1 MVARPLTSLYKVFR
15 ELNPQ
20 SNEYKHKRE
29 ALLALLNDDKADDIE
44 DLEYLIKHAFKQKD
58 EEILINTLK
67 SIIKH
72 NQVLSEELTAKLLKK
87 MERSWFAELAKTHP
101 DIQKFLERLKL
112 VKVFQ
117 KVEVADSKEIS
128 TPRSKASSSSSTTK
142 PKTKAPNP
150 EDKYPLTVLFRGL
163 KELIEQPNYDKS
175 VYNNYRKALLALLKD
190 DIPDS
195 NEDLGH
201 LFQLAKDT
209 KDFEIIDAIIS
220 PFLYQPIVY
229 NPNSKNKLLEHIINT
244 FLELQQTPWF
254 VSYFTS
260 TPYQRKIGQILDL
273 AFETH
278 SASLSNEQLKKL
290 LKMACGQNDF
300 KLVANLLASPPA
312 DEIRDSDDEHS
323 EDHLR
328 NVRTQLAFEILE
340 AKINDCYAQYTT
352 NKKCLFWLVAIK
364 DIIDND
370 ELLNFGEIDLQKIK
384 DLAGLALAHNN
395 IQFVETWI
403 KARPDLLDDQEFK
416 KRAIEKYTKALKN
429 LLEDDNARNGYG
441 MSSILSILAS
451 DVMKEQKLQGL
462 FPDEKKLHR
471 ILANTDP
478 TWRIKI
484 STELQKKGAIKSLPK
499 EDLKDE
505 ELINFCLDGN
515 VDEIQKRIANN
526 FDFSKIQFNG
536 NSILHYVVSYRF
548 NNDKNGWPNSVLKL
562 PLDEQQKDNSFKILS
577 EKKNRI
583 LKALLLSKQFSKKDI
598 QDAFNKA
605 NRDGTVK
612 RDKEDKSIKT
622 KFVLRG
628 DHQMMRQLIDA
639 GANPAIGETVTGIFR
654 AITYSYA
661 ASAGLDFVLGTAT
674 DLIQHYAKV
683 PVANWYKRF
692 ASYISGG
699 TSAATFL
706 ATGAVAEAY
715 HRNMN
720 PDYYNNNFLDLTQV
734 IVAGNYKRNWYG
746 GVQSGRSLASST
758 SKQAGIIGSENAI
771 FDAND
776 ITTYN
781 LNIHHKVAMDVYE
794 DYVRAQKD
802 KENAKW
808 YFYKNGLTGLVKALE
823 EINQKCV
830 YGIAGDNEYSFNS
843 EFQEELK
850 KLLSDENKDRTID
863 SIICSKRN
871 QDFFLDLAR
880 GVDQGLVKVPLEMKR
895 RILNA
900 RTIVLEKIEKQINI
914 VPDRDLPYFFGKL
927 RRIYDSHSKE
937 SVPLSVMLVAQY
949 YKQLK
954 ISKGERELTIS
965 EKAWIGFVHKWQNFI
980 GWFAPV
986 FGLSKDT
993 ANDLIANSLQVSTAG
1008 IIGTMGYYEKKLR
1021 DEMIER
1027 GLTKSVRDF
1036 MLVCGSA
1043 MTTLDYAG
1051 IPPLAVLPALGGL
1064 LAVLYFRH
1072 KDINP
1077 FIESYNFANKVYAS
1091 VVPTPDPNGI
1101 FSNKSTRQQFENL
1114 YKSINQKLIPEVI
1127 GMSL

>member
-1 MVARPLTSLYKVFR
+1 MAARPLTSLYKIFK

-44 DLEYLIKHAFKQKD
+44 DLEHLIKHAFKQKD
-58 EEILINTLK
+58 GEILINTLK
-67 SIIKH
+67 SVIKH
-72 NQVLSEELTAKLLKK
+72 NQALSQELTTKLFKK
-87 MERSWFAELAKTHP
+87 IEKPWFADLAIAHP

-112 VKVFQ
+112 IKVFQ
-117 KVEVADSKEIS
+117 KGEVVDSKEIP
-128 TPRSKASSSSSTTK
+128 TPRAKTSSSSSSAK

-150 EDKYPLTVLFRGL
+150 EDKYPLTVLFKGIN
-163 KELIEQPNYDKS
+163 ELIAQPEYDKS
-175 VYNNYRKALLALLKD
+175 VYSNYRKALLALLKD

-195 NEDLGH
+195 SEDLGH
-201 LFQLAKDT
+201 LFKLAKDT
-209 KDFEIIDAIIS
+209 KDYEIIDAIIS

-229 NPNSKNKLLEHIINT
+229 NPNSKNKLLGHIVDT
-244 FLELQQTPWF
+244 FLELQEAPWF

-273 AFETH
+273 AFETK
-278 SASLSNEQLKKL
+278 SASLSNDQLKKL
-290 LKMACGQNDF
+290 LELACKQNDF
-300 KLVANLLASPPA
+300 KLVANLLAAPPV
-312 DEIRDSDDEHS
+312 EELRDSDDEHS

-328 NVRTQLAFEILE
+328 NVRTKLAFEILE
-340 AKINDCYAQYTT
+340 AKIKDCYAQYTT

-364 DIIDND
+364 DIIEND
-370 ELLNFGEIDLQKIK
+370 ELLNFGEIKLQKIQ
-384 DLAGLALAHNN
+384 DLAGLALAYNN

-403 KARPDLLDDQEFK
+403 KARPELLSDSEFK
-416 KRAIEKYTKALKN
+416 KRAIEKYTKALKS
-429 LLEDDNARNGYG
+429 LLEDDNARNGFG
-441 MSSILSILAS
+441 TASILSILAS
-451 DVMKEQKLQGL
+451 DVMKDQKLDGL

-478 TWRIKI
+478 TWRAKLSI
-484 STELQKKGAIKSLPK
+484 ELQNKGAIKSLPK
-499 EDLKDE
+499 DDSKDE
-505 ELINFCLDGN
+505 ELANFCLDGN
-515 VDEIQKRIANN
+515 VDEIQKRLATN
-526 FDFSKIQFNG
+526 FDFAKIQFNG

-548 NNDKNGWPNSVLKL
+548 NEDKNGWPNSVLKL

-598 QDAFNKA
+598 QSAFNKA

-612 RDKEDKSIKT
+612 RNSEDKSIKT

-683 PVANWYKRF
+683 PVANWYKRV

-758 SKQAGIIGSENAI
+758 SKQAGVSGSENAI

-776 ITTYN
+776 ISSYN
-781 LNIHHKVAMDVYE
+781 INIHHKVAMDVYE
-794 DYVRAQKD
+794 DYERALKD

-808 YFYKNGLTGLVKALE
+808 YFYKNGLTDLVKALE
-823 EINQKCV
+823 EINHKSV
-830 YGIAGDNEYSFNS
+830 YGIAGDNGFSFNQ

-850 KLLSDENKDRTID
+850 KLFADENNARVIE
-863 SIICSKRN
+863 SILCSKRN
-871 QDFFLDLAR
+871 KDFFLDLAR

-895 RILNA
+895 RILNV

-965 EKAWIGFVHKWQNFI
+965 EKAWIGFVHKWQDFV
-980 GWFAPV
+980 GWFAPI
-986 FGLSKDT
+986 FGMSKDR
-993 ANDLIANSLQVSTAG
+993 ANDLIATSLQVSAAG
-1008 IIGTMGYYEKKLR
+1008 VVGTLGYYEKKLR
-1021 DEMIER
+1021 DEMAER
-1027 GLTKSVRDF
+1027 GLTKSVRDI

-1077 FIESYNFANKVYAS
+1077 FVETYNFATKIYAS
-1091 VVPTPDPNGI
+1091 VIPTPDPNGI
-1101 FSNKSTRQQFENL
+1101 FLNKSTRKQFEAL
-1114 YKSINQKLIPEVI
+1114 FQSINHKLIPEVV

>member
-1 MVARPLTSLYKVFR
+1 MAAHPLTSLYKIFK

-20 SNEYKHKRE
+20 SNEYKHKRI
-29 ALLALLNDDKADDIE
+29 ALIALLNDHTPDDLE
-44 DLEYLIKHAFKQKD
+44 DLDHLAKHGLKHKD
-58 EEILINTLK
+58 SEIVINVLK

-72 NQVLSEELTAKLLKK
+72 KQIVPKELAKKIINKSNDAWLKDEISKHPDIAKLLENSNLINLLQGEPEDQEPEKVR
-87 MERSWFAELAKTHP
+87 RS
-101 DIQKFLERLKL
+101 
-112 VKVFQ
+112 
-117 KVEVADSKEIS
+117 S
-128 TPRSKASSSSSTTK
+128 TSSSIGSER
-142 PKTKAPNP
+142 PNRRAPNP
-150 EDKYPLTVLFRGL
+150 EDAYPLTVLFRGIR
-163 KELIEQPNYDKS
+163 ELLADPNYDKS
-175 VYNNYRKALLALLKD
+175 VYSNYRKALLALLKD

-195 NEDLGH
+195 NEDLGQ
-201 LFQLAKDT
+201 LFKFAKET
-209 KDFEIIDAIIS
+209 KDYEIIDAIIS
-220 PFLYQPIVY
+220 PFLYKPIAY
-229 NPNSKNKLLEHIINT
+229 NPTGKNKLLEYIVDT

-260 TPYQRKIGQILDL
+260 TPYQRKIGQILEL

-290 LKMACGQNDF
+290 LKMACAQNDF
-300 KLVANLLASPPA
+300 KLVANLLSAPPA

-340 AKINDCYAQYTT
+340 AKIKDCYAQYIS

-364 DIIDND
+364 DIIEND
-370 ELLNFGEIDLQKIK
+370 ELLNFQEIELQKIK

-395 IQFVETWI
+395 IQFVEVWI
-403 KARPDLLDDQEFK
+403 KARPELLEDKEFK
-416 KRAIEKYTKALKN
+416 KRAAERYEKALKS
-429 LLEDDNARNGYG
+429 LLQDDNARNSFGTA
-441 MSSILSILAS
+441 SILNILAS
-451 DVMKEQKLQGL
+451 DVIKDQRLDGL
-462 FPDEKKLHR
+462 FPDEKKLYA
-471 ILANTDP
+471 ILSNTDP
-478 TWRIKI
+478 TWRVKI
-484 STELQKKGAIKSLPK
+484 ATALKNKGAIKELPK
-499 EDLKDE
+499 EDSKDE
-505 ELINFCLDGN
+505 ELANFCLDGN
-515 VDEIQKRIANN
+515 VSEIQKRLATN
-526 FDFSKIQFNG
+526 FDFSKASYKG
-536 NSILHYVVSYRF
+536 NSLLHYVVSYRY
-548 NNDKNGWPNSVLKL
+548 NEDKRGWPHSVLKL
-562 PLDEQQKDNSFKILS
+562 PLDEQQKDNSFQLLS
-577 EKKNRI
+577 QKKNLI
-583 LKALLLSKQFSKKDI
+583 LKALLQSKQFSKKDV

-612 RDKEDKSIKT
+612 RDKEDRSIKT

-639 GANPAIGETVTGIFR
+639 GANPAVGETFTGIFR

-720 PDYYNNNFLDLTQV
+720 PDYYQNNFLDLTQV

-746 GVQSGRSLASST
+746 GVTSGRSLASST
-758 SKQAGIIGSENAI
+758 SNQAGVSGSENAI
-771 FDAND
+771 FDSTD
-776 ITTYN
+776 ISSYN
-781 LNIHHKVAMDVYE
+781 MNIHHRVAMDVYE

-808 YFYKNGLTGLVKALE
+808 YFYKNGLTDLVKALE
-823 EINQKCV
+823 EINHKCV
-830 YGIAGDNEYSFNS
+830 YGIAGDNGYSFNQD
-843 EFQEELK
+843 FQEELK
-850 KLLSDENKDRTID
+850 KLFDANNLNRTID
-863 SIICSKRN
+863 SIYCSKRN
-871 QDFFLDLAR
+871 LDFFLDLAR
-880 GVDQGLVKVPLEMKR
+880 GVEQGLVKVPLEMKKK
-895 RILNA
+895 ILDA
-900 RTIVLEKIEKQINI
+900 RTIVLEKTAKQANI
-914 VPDRDLPYFFGKL
+914 VPDREMPYVFGKL
-927 RRIYDSHSKE
+927 RRIYDSHTKE
-937 SVPLSVMLVAQY
+937 SVPFSVMLVAQY

-954 ISKGERELTIS
+954 ISKGERELTFS
-965 EKAWIGFVHKWQNFI
+965 EKMWVGFVHKWQDFI

-986 FGLSKDT
+986 FGATKDE
-993 ANDLIANSLQVSTAG
+993 ANDIIASGLQVSAAG
-1008 IIGTMGYYEKKLR
+1008 IIGTLGYYEKRLR
-1021 DEMIER
+1021 DEMAER

-1064 LAVLYFRH
+1064 LAILYFRH

-1077 FIESYNFANKVYAS
+1077 FVETYNFATKVYAS

-1101 FSNKSTRQQFENL
+1101 FINKATRQQFEAL
-1114 YKSINQKLIPEVI
+1114 YKSINSKLIPEVV
-1127 GMSL
+1127 GMTL